1 MKPDPADSAMASK
14 NDEIE
19 SNEKNAGNCGDGDFG
34 LFKNTESDMPVVV
47 KPKKEKEKVK
57 DNLLKLATIVQNEA
71 EDVPI
76 EEDSSKYLED
86 MEMLKLQN
94 EQSKM
99 LGIIDTIINM
109 MKEGKIVGQD
119 INQNIPDS
127 IVVTVVEGEQPTE
140 YICSQITK
148 KWIMYRFQIGE
159 NDQFSVDLKT
169 KNLVQI
175 TDKLE
180 NTCDVIGL
188 VIRHSLS
195 FQRNRIFP
203 KYLVKN
209 KKFSPARPS
218 SVGDYSA
225 FKGSCTT
232 KKRPSSSKPH
242 TPQRKVTYSSTPI
255 LEKQIPS
262 SIQIELLNFYIVL
275 FFVLFV
281 NF

>member
-1 MKPDPADSAMASK
+1 M
-14 NDEIE
+14 
-19 SNEKNAGNCGDGDFG
+19 SNQK
-34 LFKNTESDMPVVV
+34 T
-47 KPKKEKEKVK
+47 EKEKVK

-71 EDVPI
+71 EDVPT
-76 EEDSSKYLED
+76 EEDSSKYLEN

-109 MKEGKIVGQD
+109 TKEGKIVGQD
-119 INQNIPDS
+119 INQKIPDS

-188 VIRHSLS
+188 VIRHSSS

-203 KYLVKN
+203 EYLVK
-209 KKFSPARPS
+209 
-218 SVGDYSA
+218 
-225 FKGSCTT
+225 
-232 KKRPSSSKPH
+232 KRKAQPRLAI
-242 TPQRKVTYSSTPI
+242 QCWR
-255 LEKQIPS
+255 LF
-262 SIQIELLNFYIVL
+262 SIQRQLHYEEKAII
-275 FFVLFV
+275 
-281 NF
+281 